1 MKADQSQLPQSLIA
15 YGFPKFTGII
25 IAAQYLNSIVSIEIM
40 FLSLEKKLNN
50 KKKKNAHTHTHTHT
64 HTQKQNNNN
73 NNNNNKTNKN
83 SNKIK

>member
-50 KKKKNAHTHTHTHT
+50 KKKKNTHTHT

-73 NNNNNKTNKN
+73 NNKTNKN

>member
-50 KKKKNAHTHTHTHT
+50 KKKKNTHTHTHTHT
-64 HTQKQNNNN
+64 HK
-73 NNNNNKTNKN
+73 NKTTTTTTK
-83 SNKIK
+83 KQTKTATR